1 MRAHVLV
8 VDPDPFVRQL
18 LELNLT
24 RAGHRV
30 DLCAD
35 AESALAAI
43 DAGPPDMLLL
53 EWDLP
58 GQSGEALIRRLHA
71 QARTHDL
78 TIIMVSARTGEHDKI
93 VALESGAD
101 DYLTKPFNPRELLAR
116 MQAVLRR
123 RAPPGSV
130 DTVQM
135 AGLRLDPHT
144 QRVVAGNRQVALGPV
159 EFRLLNFLM
168 HHPERVHTRSQL
180 LDQVWGRHAV
190 LDERT
195 VDTHV
200 GRLRHALQPSGHQE
214 RIETVR
220 GTGYR
225 FVAWA

>member
-1 MRAHVLV
+1 
-8 VDPDPFVRQL
+8 
-18 LELNLT
+18 
-24 RAGHRV
+24 
-30 DLCAD
+30 
-35 AESALAAI
+35 
-43 DAGPPDMLLL
+43 
-53 EWDLP
+53 
-58 GQSGEALIRRLHA
+58 
-71 QARTHDL
+71 
-78 TIIMVSARTGEHDKI
+78 
-93 VALESGAD
+93 
-101 DYLTKPFNPRELLAR
+101 
-116 MQAVLRR
+116 
-123 RAPPGSV
+123 
-130 DTVQM
+130 
-135 AGLRLDPHT
+135 
-144 QRVVAGNRQVALGPV
+144 VAGTRQVALGPV